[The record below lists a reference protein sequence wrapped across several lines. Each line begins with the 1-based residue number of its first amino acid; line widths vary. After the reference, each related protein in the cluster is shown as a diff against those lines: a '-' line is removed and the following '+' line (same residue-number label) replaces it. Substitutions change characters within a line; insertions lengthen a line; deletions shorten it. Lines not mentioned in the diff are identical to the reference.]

1 MYNGIGL
8 QTPRGSGTNG
18 FVTRNL
24 AFIRKHKDKVDYK
37 SEEEI
42 AKLEASLNKQ
52 PNVDILNHERKR
64 KVELKCM
71 EMQELMEEQG
81 YSAEEIEQKVTIF
94 RKMLM
99 EKEGVTDKP
108 VIETDELG
116 RPIAKDTHALAAANQ
131 AKNLQLK
138 AAFGLSEHYVDG
150 SSFDPNKK
158 AKQEAARALAM
169 AQEQYSIVQE
179 SSPSEHSSPERRKK
193 KKKKN
198 RSDSESPVHEKKK
211 KSKKSKRI
219 TSEESPEKKKSKK
232 KRRKKSPKRKHEVSE
247 SSEEIT
253 PSDSEVDSDR
263 SAPTEQNGHSKSP
276 PVRSRS
282 RSLSYSPVHRRHSC
296 ERSHDKPRR
305 KNSRSRSQ
313 SRTPQK
319 RRNKHR
325 RSRSRSRSRE
335 HHRRHSRSRSRS
347 PTPRRESRSPSIRRR
362 RGSPSHLD
370 KRRITRSTS
379 RDHRC
384 SYSRSRSPS
393 YSRTHR
399 SRSPRHHRRGRM
411 SSSRSP
417 SPHRRRRSHD
427 RK

>member
-37 SEEEI
+37 SEEEV

-99 EKEGVTDKP
+99 EKEGVTDKAI
-108 VIETDELG
+108 IEIDDMG

-138 AAFGLSEHYVDG
+138 AALGLSEHYVDG
-150 SSFDPNKK
+150 SSFDPNRK
-158 AKQEAARALAM
+158 AKEEAARALAM
-169 AQEQYSIVQE
+169 AQEQY
-179 SSPSEHSSPERRKK
+179 R
-193 KKKKN
+193 
-198 RSDSESPVHEKKK
+198 
-211 KSKKSKRI
+211 
-219 TSEESPEKKKSKK
+219 
-232 KRRKKSPKRKHEVSE
+232 SPKKKHEVSE
-247 SSEEIT
+247 SSEEVT
-253 PSDSEVDSDR
+253 GSDSVAESDR
-263 SAPTEQNGHSKSP
+263 SAPTEQNGHSKSSP
-276 PVRSRS
+276 PRSRS
-282 RSLSYSPVHRRHSC
+282 RSLSYSPVRRRRSR
-296 ERSHDKPRR
+296 ERSHDKSRR
-305 KNSRSRSQ
+305 KASRHSRSQ
-313 SRTPQK
+313 SRG
-319 RRNKHR
+319 
-325 RSRSRSRSRE
+325 RE
-335 HHRRHSRSRSRS
+335 HHRRHSRSHSRS

-370 KRRITRSTS
+370 KRRITR
-379 RDHRC
+379 
-384 SYSRSRSPS
+384 
-393 YSRTHR
+393 
-399 SRSPRHHRRGRM
+399 
-411 SSSRSP
+411 
-417 SPHRRRRSHD
+417 
-427 RK
+427 